1 MIEIN
6 NLHKTY
12 KTNGSVVHALAGID
26 FEIPRAS
33 AIVVEGVSGSGK
45 STLLHLIGTLD
56 KPSSGTIKYD
66 GLEILKKDD
75 DSIAKFRNQ
84 EIGFVFQFHYLLND
98 FNAVENVMLPGLIG
112 GMDKKDSYEAA
123 CEMLENVGLSNR
135 INHRPGELS
144 GGEQQR
150 VAIAR
155 SLLLKPSVILAD
167 EPTGNLDHKTGSDI
181 IEIFFKLNQE
191 YDITIIIVTHNTYVS
206 SMFEKKIVLLDG
218 QIVNEN

>member
-6 NLHKTY
+6 NLTKKY
-12 KTNGSVVHALAGID
+12 KTNGSVVQALAGID
-26 FEIPRAS
+26 LEIPQAS

-56 KPSSGTIKYD
+56 KPSSGTIKYN
-66 GLEILKKDD
+66 GEEILKKDD
-75 DSIAKFRNQ
+75 ESVAEFRNH

-98 FNAVENVMLPGLIG
+98 FNAVENVMMPGLIG
-112 GMDKKDSYEAA
+112 GLNKKESYDLS
-123 CEMLENVGLSNR
+123 CEMLGKVGLSKR
-135 INHRPGELS
+135 LSHRPGELS

-167 EPTGNLDHKTGSDI
+167 EPTGNLDHQTGSEI

-191 YDITIIIVTHNTYVS
+191 YDITIMVVTHNTYVS
-206 SMFEKKIVLLDG
+206 SMFDKKIVLLDG

>member
-26 FEIPRAS
+26 LEIPRGS

-66 GLEILKKDD
+66 GQEVLKKDD

-112 GMDKKDSYEAA
+112 GMDKKESYESA

-135 INHRPGELS
+135 LNHRPGELS

-167 EPTGNLDHKTGSDI
+167 EPTGNLDHNTGSDI

-191 YDITIIIVTHNTYVS
+191 YDITIMVVTHNTYVS

-218 QIVNEN
+218 RIVDEY